1 MNNSNDNDDNSN
13 GQLILAP
20 MVRACSLPFRE
31 LCHELGADVCYGPE
45 VVDLKLCGG
54 ASHRETKCEGRV
66 AEWVYDKDGS
76 PVFSTLV
83 DRARPFI
90 FQLGTASPA
99 SAVEAARAVAED
111 VDGLDLNLGC
121 CIHFSTQGGMGSAL
135 AENPDTVREIVHSLV
150 REFGH
155 AKRISAKIRIRE
167 TPAATAAF
175 VRNALVSA
183 GCRDIAVHARRRTE
197 GLTGPVHWDELAQV
211 REILSTDGLHLMAN
225 GGVETHGDIQ
235 RIRAATGIGDVMI
248 GKAAMENPSVF
259 AAGELRPREE
269 MIDRFLRLCLKYETS
284 QGAAK
289 FSVLEMLKTLPKSQR
304 GPIISKVSRT
314 KTLPDL
320 CKIFDI
326 NND

>member
-1 MNNSNDNDDNSN
+1 MNSE
-13 GQLILAP
+13 GQLVLAP

-31 LCHELGADVCYGPE
+31 LCYELGADVCYGPE

-54 ASHRETKCEGRV
+54 ASHRETKCGGRV

-83 DRARPFI
+83 DRERPFI

-99 SAVEAARAVAED
+99 RAVEAARAVAED
-111 VDGLDLNLGC
+111 VDGFDLNLGC

-135 AENPDTVREIVHSLV
+135 AENPDAVREIMHSLV

-155 AKRISAKIRIRE
+155 AKRISAKIRIRD
-167 TPAATAAF
+167 TPEETAAF
-175 VRNALVSA
+175 VRSALVSA
-183 GCRDIAVHARRRTE
+183 GCRDVAVHARRRTE
-197 GLTGPVHWDELAQV
+197 GLAGPVHWDELARV
-211 REILSTDGLHLMAN
+211 REILSPDGLHLIAN
-225 GGVETHGDIQ
+225 GGVETHDDIQ
-235 RIRAATGIGDVMI
+235 RIRAATGIADVMI

-259 AAGELRPREE
+259 AQGPLRPREE
-269 MIDRFLRLCLKYETS
+269 MIGRFLRLCLKYEAS

-289 FSVLEMLKTLPKSQR
+289 FSVLEMLKSLPKSRR
-304 GPIISKVSRT
+304 GPIISKVSGT
-314 KTLPDL
+314 KTLSDL

>member
-54 ASHRETKCEGRV
+54 ASHRETKCGGRV

-211 REILSTDGLHLMAN
+211 REILSPDGLHLMAN
-225 GGVETHGDIQ
+225 GGVGTHGDIQ

-289 FSVLEMLKTLPKSQR
+289 FSVLEMLKTLPKSKR